1 MLAAAASPRIHT
13 ARSEAAAAADLADAA
28 TMTLRMRTSAPARSP
43 AAGGP
48 ATTLASGLDGNHI
61 TPINAHQKQLG
72 QQAPG
77 TPSQVWTSR

>member
-1 MLAAAASPRIHT
+1 MLAAASPPP
-13 ARSEAAAAADLADAA
+13 
-28 TMTLRMRTSAPARSP
+28 PARSP

-48 ATTLASGLDGNHI
+48 AATLASGLDGNHI

-77 TPSQVWTSR
+77 TPEPGMDI